1 MDIQRQ
7 VFLDEPTTGLDPVT
21 KRAVWR
27 TIEEAKQGKT
37 IILTTHSMEEADS
50 LAQYIAI
57 MAAGQ
62 LRCIGTKERLKSR
75 FGSGYRVQIIHLTE
89 VTGRIDALVVCSAPY
104 IRLEKREQIPDD
116 DTHTR
121 SFYIIPQGHPISYL
135 YKALYREKS
144 TGSGS
149 IKEFGVSF
157 TGLEEVF
164 LTIAHMV
171 EPPPEGI

>member
-1 MDIQRQ
+1 MDVQRQ

-75 FGSGYRVQIIHLTE
+75 FGSGYRVQVIHLTE
-89 VTGRIDALVVCSAPY
+89 SVSRIDALVVCSAPY
-104 IRLEKREQIPDD
+104 IRLEKREKLPND

-135 YKALYREKS
+135 YKALYKEKS
-144 TGSGS
+144 SGSGS

-171 EPPPEGI
+171 EPPPDI